1 MLVIGVT
8 GSIGM
13 GKSATARLFREAG
26 IAVYDADAAV
36 HTLYAGAA
44 VPLIA
49 RTFPDVVRDN
59 VVDRARLGQR
69 VLADPQ
75 ALRELELIVHPLVF
89 AAREE
94 FLAAAR
100 AAAAHA
106 VVLDIP
112 LLFESGGAGSVD
124 MIIVVSADAAV
135 QRARVL
141 ARPGMT
147 EARFEFMLSQQLPD
161 SLKRQR
167 AHFVVRT
174 DRDFAYA
181 RRQVH
186 DILRAVAARAVC

>member
-1 MLVIGVT
+1 MLIIGVT

-26 IAVYDADAAV
+26 VTVYDADAAV
-36 HTLYAGAA
+36 HALYAGAA
-44 VPLIA
+44 VPSIVRA
-49 RTFPDVVRDN
+49 FPDVVRDN
-59 VVDRARLGQR
+59 VVDRSLLSQR
-69 VLADPQ
+69 VLGDPH
-75 ALRELELIVHPLVF
+75 ALRQLESIVHPLVF

-100 AAAAHA
+100 AEARPI

-112 LLFESGGAGSVD
+112 LLFETGGERTVD
-124 MIIVVSADAAV
+124 MIIVVSADAAT

-141 ARPGMT
+141 SRPGMT
-147 EARFEFMLSQQLPD
+147 PARFEAMLSQQLPD

-167 AHFVVRT
+167 AHFVIST
-174 DRDFAYA
+174 DRDMAFA

-186 DILRAVAARAVC
+186 DILRAVAGRAAC

>member
-26 IAVYDADAAV
+26 IAVYDADAEV

-49 RTFPDVVRDN
+49 RAFPDVVRDN
-59 VVDRARLGQR
+59 VVDRSRLGQR
-69 VLADPQ
+69 VLSDPQ
-75 ALRELELIVHPLVF
+75 ALRELESIVHPLVF
-89 AAREE
+89 AARED
-94 FLAAAR
+94 FLQAAR
-100 AAAAHA
+100 AAAAPV

-112 LLFESGGAGSVD
+112 LLFETGSEHSVD
-124 MIIVVSADAAV
+124 MIIVVSAGAAV

-147 EARFEFMLSQQLPD
+147 EERFESMLAQQLPD
-161 SLKRQR
+161 SFKRQR
-167 AHFVVRT
+167 AHFVVST

-186 DILRAVAARAVC
+186 DILRAVAARAAC